1 MEATNETFS
10 NELKRKWMRVLVLQ
24 QWLGKKPNP
33 NKSEGYFLIGDAA
46 ISLS

>member
-1 MEATNETFS
+1 MDAGFCTAI
-10 NELKRKWMRVLVLQ
+10 MV
-24 QWLGKKPNP
+24 GKKPNP